1 MGILA
6 KGEWHADPIAHDFAA
21 ALEYDS
27 IQNWLSTDDSAG
39 PTGEGGFKAEADR
52 YHLYVS
58 SACPFAH
65 RALIYRNLKGLA
77 PYITV
82 SSVNPKRYPDGWD
95 FSDGFDDPINGW
107 EFLRQAFVT
116 AKSDFTGRVT
126 VPVLW
131 DKQRNTMVNCES
143 GEIIQMFDTAFSELT
158 GDQSRF
164 RPPELSQEIDALN
177 EFIQDNIN
185 AGVYKCGFAKAQS
198 DYDQAFG
205 ALFSALDA
213 METRL
218 SKQRYLHGLSITETD
233 WRLFTTLVRF
243 DPVYY
248 VHFKTNKYRIEDYP
262 NLSNYFRD
270 LYQQPG
276 VAETIDIEETKL
288 HYYYTHD
295 FINPTRFVP
304 QGPALDWSRPHN
316 RERFTPAANETTV
329 G

>member
-6 KGEWHADPIAHDFAA
+6 NGEWHADPIAHDFAA

-27 IQNWLSTDDSAG
+27 VQNWLTADGSPG
-39 PTGEGGFKAEADR
+39 PTGEGGFQAEMGR

-65 RALIYRNLKGLA
+65 RTLIYRSLKDLESF
-77 PYITV
+77 ISV
-82 SSVNPKRYPDGWD
+82 SSVNPKRYPNGWD
-95 FSDGFDDPINGW
+95 FSEGFTDPLNGFK
-107 EFLRQAFVT
+107 FLREAFVA
-116 AKSDFTGRVT
+116 AKSDYTGRVT

-131 DKQRNTMVNCES
+131 DKHRRTMVSCES
-143 GEIIQMFDTAFSELT
+143 GEIIRMFDDAFSNLT
-158 GDQSRF
+158 DSTPCF
-164 RPPELSQEIDALN
+164 RPLKLSDEIDELN
-177 EFIQDNIN
+177 EYIQENIN
-185 AGVYKCGFAKAQS
+185 TGVYKCGFAKSQE
-198 DYDQAFG
+198 DYERAFD

-218 SKQRYLHGLSITETD
+218 SKQRYLHGTEITETD
-233 WRLFTTLVRF
+233 WRLFPTLVRF

-262 NLSNYFRD
+262 NLSNYLRD
-270 LYQQPG
+270 LYQKPG
-276 VAETIDIEETKL
+276 VAKTIDIEETKL

-304 QGPALDWSRPHN
+304 KGPVLDWSRAHD
-316 RERFTPAANETTV
+316 RERFEN
-329 G
+329 